1 MEGITIRTAAPQ
13 DAAALL
19 AIYAPY
25 VENTCISYEYT
36 PPTVEEFAGRIAHT
50 LEKYPYLTAASGGE
64 LLGYVYAGP
73 LHARAAY
80 DWAVETSI
88 YVREDQTGRGLGR
101 LLYQALEQALGEQ
114 GILNMNACIAYPPK
128 EDEYLTRS
136 SAEFHEHMGFRLVG
150 RFRQCSYK
158 FGRWYDMVWMEK
170 HIGEHL
176 SVQPPVKPFPL
187 VRPALGEKYGIL

>member
-1 MEGITIRTAAPQ
+1 MENVTIRAVTPK

-25 VENTCISYEYT
+25 VENTCISYEYV
-36 PPTVEEFAGRIAHT
+36 PPTAEEFAGRITRT
-50 LEKYPYLTAASGGE
+50 LEKYPYLAAESDGE

-73 LHARAAY
+73 LHPRAAY

-88 YVREDQTGRGLGR
+88 YVREDKKGLGLGR

-114 GILNMNACIAYPPK
+114 GILNMNACIAYPPV

-136 SAEFHEHMGFRLVG
+136 SADFHEHMGFHLVG
-150 RFRQCSYK
+150 RFQQCSYK
-158 FGRWYDMVWMEK
+158 FGRWYDMIWMEK
-170 HIGEHL
+170 HIGDHL
-176 SVQPPVKPFPL
+176 PAQPPVKPFPA
-187 VRPALGEKYGIL
+187 VRDTLREKYGIL

>member
-1 MEGITIRTAAPQ
+1 MEHITVRTVRPS

-25 VENTCISYEYT
+25 VEKTCISYEYAA
-36 PPTVEEFAGRIAHT
+36 PTEEEFTRRIVRT
-50 LEKYPYLTAASGGE
+50 LEKYPYLAACAGGE
-64 LLGYVYAGP
+64 ILGYVYAGP
-73 LHARAAY
+73 LHPRAAY

-88 YVREDQTGRGLGR
+88 YVREDKKGLGLGR

-114 GILNMNACIAYPPK
+114 GILNMNACIAYPPE

-136 SAEFHEHMGFRLVG
+136 SAVFHEHMGFRLVG

-158 FGRWYDMVWMEK
+158 FGRWYDMIWMEK

-176 SVQPPVKPFPL
+176 TDQPPVKPFPA
-187 VRPALGEKYGIL
+187 VRDALREKYGIL